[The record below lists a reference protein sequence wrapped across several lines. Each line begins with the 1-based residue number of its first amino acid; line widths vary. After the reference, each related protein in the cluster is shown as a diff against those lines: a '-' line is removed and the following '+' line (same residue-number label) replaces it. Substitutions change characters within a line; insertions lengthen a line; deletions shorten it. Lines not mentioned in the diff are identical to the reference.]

1 MYFVDPA
8 CIEFSDKAA
17 AKYVCGGWLEEYVNI
32 ALTRCAPHAHDTDVE
47 VMHEGT
53 RGVNN
58 QFDGLALHRNRM
70 LFIEAKA
77 ARMDEEEKEQEVL
90 NKIETLGG
98 FATGKFGTLLL
109 VSARI
114 LPDHARDRARAF
126 GIDLLHGT
134 DITRLEE
141 YVQAWMLG
149 KKLTGL
155 SA

>member
-1 MYFVDPA
+1 
-8 CIEFSDKAA
+8 
-17 AKYVCGGWLEEYVNI
+17 
-32 ALTRCAPHAHDTDVE
+32 
-47 VMHEGT
+47 
-53 RGVNN
+53 VNN

-70 LFIEAKA
+70 LFIEAKT
-77 ARMDEEEKEQEVL
+77 ARMDDEEKEQEVLVL

-126 GIDLLHGT
+126 SIDLLHGT
-134 DITRLEE
+134 EITRLEE
-141 YVQAWMLG
+141 YVRAWMHG
-149 KKLTGL
+149 EKLSDL

>member
-1 MYFVDPA
+1 MGRRGPVANPW
-8 CIEFSDKAA
+8 
-17 AKYVCGGWLEEYVNI
+17 GG
-32 ALTRCAPHAHDTDVE
+32 ALHGRATDVN
-47 VMHEGT
+47 VLHES
-53 RGVNN
+53 RGRVPN

-70 LFIEAKA
+70 LFIEAKTA
-77 ARMDEEEKEQEVL
+77 KMDEEEKEQEVL
-90 NKIETLGG
+90 NKIEALGS
-98 FATGKFGTLLL
+98 FATGEFGTLLL

-114 LPDHARDRARAF
+114 LPEHAQDRARAF

-149 KKLTGL
+149 KKLSGL